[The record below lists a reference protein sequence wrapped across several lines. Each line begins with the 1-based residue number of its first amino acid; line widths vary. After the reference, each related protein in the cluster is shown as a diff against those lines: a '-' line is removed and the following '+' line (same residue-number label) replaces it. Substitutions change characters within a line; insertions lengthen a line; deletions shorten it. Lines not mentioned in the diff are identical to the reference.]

1 MKNLFKERKFII
13 LFATISCFL
22 WGSAFPSLKSI
33 FQSMSLPSSDFNS
46 KVLLAGYRF
55 FIASIIVFFL
65 AKFIFNI
72 SLKISKKEFI
82 KLSLLGIL
90 HTSLMYF
97 FFYNGYANVD
107 GMKAPILAVAGNFF
121 VVIFAHFIFKNDSI
135 DKKKIIGLTFGFI
148 GIIIVNWNK
157 GFSFTFSLTGEGF
170 MIFSALLNAISTII
184 VKIFSKKINP
194 LVITSYQLFFGSIA
208 MIIYGISTAGT
219 TSLNFDFQSSVLLFY
234 TSMISSIAFSIWFTL
249 LKYNRAGMIS
259 IFKFMIPIFG
269 SVLTAIIF
277 PEENFSLSILL
288 GLLFVSAGIIS
299 ISYKGSFNSE
309 EV

>member
-1 MKNLFKERKFII
+1 MKYLFKEKKYII

-22 WGSAFPSLKSI
+22 WGSAFPSLRAI
-33 FQSMSLPSSDFNS
+33 FQSMSLESSDFNS

-55 FIASIIVFFL
+55 FIASIIVFL
-65 AKFIFNI
+65 LSKFIFNI
-72 SLKISKKEFI
+72 SLKINKKEII

-121 VVIFAHFIFKNDSI
+121 VVIFTHFIFKNDTL
-135 DKKKIIGLTFGFI
+135 DKKKVIGLSFGFI
-148 GIIIVNWNK
+148 GIIIVNWSK

-184 VKIFSKKINP
+184 VKIFSKKMHP

-208 MIIYGISTAGT
+208 MIIYGLFTSGI
-219 TSLNFDFQSSVLLFY
+219 TSLKFDFQSSALLLY
-234 TSMISSIAFSIWFTL
+234 TSLISAIAFSIWFTL